1 LLAQVRSLL
10 RELPLGTL
18 PPPPELER
26 SLLIINRN
34 VYQKVREGE
43 CHAGREVSQQAG
55 ILAALKEAFPDREI
69 IDAKGAGPLVEQA
82 AQFRRAAIVAGP
94 YGAGLNNMYFCPD
107 HTSIVEFVA
116 ANRTNIFVFSAY
128 AHIHGFPYWVVVSP
142 GRDYN
147 GIMPRA
153 VVDTIEHSRLCS
165 LHVPSVDAAYRGVV
179 EYNSDFLRDG
189 YGQFTAYN
197 ATSGPSGA
205 CTDKCS
211 ASTRV
216 GW

>member
-34 VYQKVREGE
+34 VCQKVREGE

-153 VVDTIEHSRLCS
+153 VVDTIEHSRLCTFPPSMPRIAVS
-165 LHVPSVDAAYRGVV
+165 LSTTPTSCATGTANLLPTTPPAGPAAPALTSVQHQL
-179 EYNSDFLRDG
+179 E
-189 YGQFTAYN
+189 
-197 ATSGPSGA
+197 
-205 CTDKCS
+205 S
-211 ASTRV
+211 A
-216 GW
+216 GDD